1 MPERGEPS
9 VAAPV
14 TIAGGGTSTA
24 PENNVSPSLAELGRA
39 FLVVGALAFGG
50 QGGLIALL
58 SRDIAERR
66 RWITDAD
73 IAESY
78 TYVQLL
84 PGAVVVQVVAYLG
97 WKIRRGWGA
106 TVATVAFLVPSVVV
120 MLLLAVLY
128 QRLSALA
135 GVPAALNGLTATVV
149 GLIAVATA
157 KQARKNV
164 VDSLGVLLAVGALT
178 ASVVFHVNPA
188 LLVVGAGMIGIA
200 REALSP
206 RVTADPDIPA
216 GPSR

>member
-1 MPERGEPS
+1 MD
-9 VAAPV
+9 A
-14 TIAGGGTSTA
+14 
-24 PENNVSPSLAELGRA
+24 LGRH
-39 FLVVGALAFGG
+39 FGLLVVDEVHHFGSGARIEALEASPA
-50 QGGLIALL
+50 IA
-58 SRDIAERR
+58 
-66 RWITDAD
+66 
-73 IAESY
+73 
-78 TYVQLL
+78 
-84 PGAVVVQVVAYLG
+84 
-97 WKIRRGWGA
+97 
-106 TVATVAFLVPSVVV
+106 
-120 MLLLAVLY
+120 
-128 QRLSALA
+128 RL
-135 GVPAALNGLTATVV
+135 GLTATVV